1 MKDVHFTVGRPAE
14 APGGVRRTTLRGR
27 FRGGPGVPV
36 AHLLGIFLIFWLL
49 IIRPAQR
56 RQKKLH
62 GVQRELAVGDRVITG
77 AGFFGTVVRVEDDR
91 LGLEIAEGVVMTV
104 ARQAVVGTVDDD
116 LARHAPTVAPR
127 AVRPRGIRPRGH
139 HHGGPRG
146 AQHAQG
152 AVDRWQRSRPV
163 RAAH

>member
-1 MKDVHFTVGRPAE
+1 ME
-14 APGGVRRTTLRGR
+14 AL
-27 FRGGPGVPV
+27 
-36 AHLLGIFLIFWLL
+36 ASLLPIVGIFLIFWLL

-56 RQKKLH
+56 RQKKLQ

-104 ARQAVVGTVDDD
+104 ARQAVVGTVDDTVDDD
-116 LARHAPTVAPR
+116 LAATTPSPTDSSAAR

>member
-1 MKDVHFTVGRPAE
+1 ME
-14 APGGVRRTTLRGR
+14 ALASLLPI
-27 FRGGPGVPV
+27 
-36 AHLLGIFLIFWLL
+36 LGIFLIFWLL

-104 ARQAVVGTVDDD
+104 ARQAVVGTVDDE
-116 LARHAPTVAPR
+116 LAATTPSPTDSSAPEPSVPEASVPEATTTVDPEAPST
-127 AVRPRGIRPRGH
+127 H
-139 HHGGPRG
+139 KE
-146 AQHAQG
+146 Q
-152 AVDRWQRSRPV
+152 
-163 RAAH
+163 

>member
-1 MKDVHFTVGRPAE
+1 ME
-14 APGGVRRTTLRGR
+14 AL
-27 FRGGPGVPV
+27 
-36 AHLLGIFLIFWLL
+36 ASLLPIAGIFLIFWLL

-56 RQKKLH
+56 RQKKLQ

-116 LARHAPTVAPR
+116 LTRSHPDSSAAEPSVPEASVPEATTTVDPEATTTTVDPEAPST
-127 AVRPRGIRPRGH
+127 H
-139 HHGGPRG
+139 KEL
-146 AQHAQG
+146 
-152 AVDRWQRSRPV
+152 
-163 RAAH
+163 

>member
-1 MKDVHFTVGRPAE
+1 ME
-14 APGGVRRTTLRGR
+14 ALASLLPI
-27 FRGGPGVPV
+27 
-36 AHLLGIFLIFWLL
+36 LGIFLIFWLL

-104 ARQAVVGTVDDD
+104 ARQAVVGTVDDTVDDD
-116 LARHAPTVAPR
+116 LAATTPSPTDSSAPEPSVPEASVPEATTTVDPEAPST
-127 AVRPRGIRPRGH
+127 H
-139 HHGGPRG
+139 KE
-146 AQHAQG
+146 Q
-152 AVDRWQRSRPV
+152 
-163 RAAH
+163 